1 MEKVIEFLKKNWVIV
16 LIGIVIIYILY
27 KNKKNNELAR
37 RLEDNRQQALIEF
50 DKFNVLSSAEKKD
63 KAYEEEKK
71 SLIDLVKNTTEKERQ
86 LLFELLSGAVSVF
99 KKSYKGET
107 QEEASKNFQQELDKF
122 HMGLASKYGKENVIK
137 FKAKMEKYGFDM

>member
-50 DKFNVLSSAEKKD
+50 DKFSW
-63 KAYEEEKK
+63 
-71 SLIDLVKNTTEKERQ
+71 
-86 LLFELLSGAVSVF
+86 G
-99 KKSYKGET
+99 KSYIKPIN
-107 QEEASKNFQQELDKF
+107 EECLREL
-122 HMGLASKYGKENVIK
+122 
-137 FKAKMEKYGFDM
+137 KMKLDISD